1 MWIKTVNKAIAAEG
15 INLELV
21 AGDGY
26 FYFVGPGSENLSTA
40 SVMVYRLNELSLD
53 QWMTEAREVARLIT
67 NYEDERDGKY

>member
-1 MWIKTVNKAIAAEG
+1 MWIKTVNKAITAEG
-15 INLELV
+15 MNLELV

-26 FYFVGPGSENLSTA
+26 FYFVGPGTENLSTA

>member
-1 MWIKTVNKAIAAEG
+1 MWIKTVNKAITAEG
-15 INLELV
+15 MNLELV

-26 FYFVGPGSENLSTA
+26 FYFVGPGTENLSTA
-40 SVMVYRLNELSLD
+40 SVMVYRLNDLSLD

>member
-1 MWIKTVNKAIAAEG
+1 MWIKTVNKAIAAGG

-26 FYFVGPGSENLSTA
+26 FYFVGPGTENLSTA

-67 NYEDERDGKY
+67 NYEDERDGRY

>member
-21 AGDGY
+21 AGEGY
-26 FYFVGPGSENLSTA
+26 FYFAGPGTENLSTA
-40 SVMVYRLNELSLD
+40 SVMVYRLNDLSLD

>member
-15 INLELV
+15 INLKLV

-40 SVMVYRLNELSLD
+40 SVLVYRLNHLSLD

-67 NYEDERDGKY
+67 NYEDERDGRY

>member
-1 MWIKTVNKAIAAEG
+1 MWIKTVNKAITAEG
-15 INLELV
+15 MNLELV

-26 FYFVGPGSENLSTA
+26 FYFVGPGTENLSTA

-67 NYEDERDGKY
+67 NYEDERDGRY